1 MVPSN
6 SNHVL
11 DYQNDIDAFA
21 GHAVVSNHFGV
32 SMVFQWCFNAATIVQ
47 YICDII
53 KKNLIGEIR
62 FKNAQQNVV

>member
-6 SNHVL
+6 SNHVF

-32 SMVFQWCFNAATIVQ
+32 SMVFQWCFNGVSMVFQ
-47 YICDII
+47 WCF
-53 KKNLIGEIR
+53 NGVSMQPR
-62 FKNAQQNVV
+62 